1 MGGFCAETIIIFWH
15 TPTIRNEMLEALG
28 KFNSQ
33 NIQVEVDDQ
42 DLAFFYN
49 YESPKLL
56 ESICKHVKL
65 AAKNSLS
72 KPVL

>member
-1 MGGFCAETIIIFWH
+1 
-15 TPTIRNEMLEALG
+15 MLEALG